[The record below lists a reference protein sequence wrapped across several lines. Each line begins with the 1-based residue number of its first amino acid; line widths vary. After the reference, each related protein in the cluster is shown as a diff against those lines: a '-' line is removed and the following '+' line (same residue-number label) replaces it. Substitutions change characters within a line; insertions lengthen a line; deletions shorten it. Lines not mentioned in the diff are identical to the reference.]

1 MPDAETETR
10 TPEAP
15 LFASVVRPHG
25 ATPPGRKRLFSL
37 VLAAVGVHAA
47 MLFGVASLWHG
58 VPRRMEG
65 EATHGEVLVLRLMA
79 PRTRSSPDT
88 TAAASTPPAPGTTD
102 SASTRPA
109 PGTTNSASTPPAPD
123 TTATASAPPAPDTT
137 TSASAPPSPDT
148 TDAASASPA
157 PGTTATASEQPSRP
171 RSARRPRPFRAPT
184 PPRIPSE
191 SLPREPAPTRQEPV
205 PAPHVPASG
214 PGAPAPHMTAS
225 GPHAPESHVPASGP
239 GAPAETLS
247 AAPPAG
253 LASDLEGSLAERS
266 VAGAV
271 QRSLGPGVT
280 GLLVEAPPEV
290 SPDDTAEAERRAFEQ
305 MFRDRFED
313 LPYPHQARMA
323 GIEGQ
328 FVLRI
333 SVGVQGQLVGLSV
346 AGACPHAVLCEAAL
360 DAVRKAAP
368 FPPPPPALGGT
379 ITVELPFNFHLE

>member
-1 MPDAETETR
+1 MPEDGTETR
-10 TPEAP
+10 TPGAP
-15 LFASVVRPHG
+15 MFASVARPHA
-25 ATPPGRKRLFSL
+25 ATPTGRKRLFSL
-37 VLAAVGVHAA
+37 VLAAMGLHAA
-47 MLFGVASLWHG
+47 VLFGVASLWHG

-65 EATHGEVLVLRLMA
+65 ETTHGEVLVLRLSA
-79 PRTRSSPDT
+79 PRTRSAPDTAVATSKAPAPDT
-88 TAAASTPPAPGTTD
+88 TAAASAPH
-102 SASTRPA
+102 S
-109 PGTTNSASTPPAPD
+109 PD
-123 TTATASAPPAPDTT
+123 TTATRPAPDTSAMAPKPPAPD
-137 TSASAPPSPDT
+137 
-148 TDAASASPA
+148 
-157 PGTTATASEQPSRP
+157 TASEQPSQH

-184 PPRIPSE
+184 PPRIPPAPSKPP
-191 SLPREPAPTRQEPV
+191 SHEPAPTRQEPV
-205 PAPHVPASG
+205 PAPHLPASG
-214 PGAPAPHMTAS
+214 PAAPAL
-225 GPHAPESHVPASGP
+225 
-239 GAPAETLS
+239 AEPLS

-253 LASDLEGSLAERS
+253 TASDVDASLAGRS

-290 SPDDTAEAERRAFEQ
+290 SPEDTAEAERRAFEQ

-313 LPYPHQARMA
+313 MPYPHQARMA

-346 AGACPHAVLCEAAL
+346 VGACPHAVLCDAAQ

-368 FPPPPPALGGT
+368 FPPPPPALGGH